1 MNNIVLNFEKLIEGR
16 ARHLARE
23 KKYHGKITPASSLSI
38 FVPIK
43 MLLSLNLMILCINC
57 SSSSIHHTVK
67 NF

>member
-38 FVPIK
+38 FCTHQNVTEFEFDDIMHQLFK
-43 MLLSLNLMILCINC
+43 
-57 SSSSIHHTVK
+57 
-67 NF
+67 